1 MRIKFYTCIKIRA
14 LEPSLDKMQL
24 RVLAVGY
31 QHFSNE
37 RHRRV
42 DIQIFDVATILL
54 IKFQFLFFLHPE
66 RKCFLL

>member
-1 MRIKFYTCIKIRA
+1 MRINFYTCIKIRA
-14 LEPSLDKMQL
+14 LEPSLDKMKL

-42 DIQIFDVATILL
+42 DIQIFDVATIL
-54 IKFQFLFFLHPE
+54 
-66 RKCFLL
+66 